1 MKIKIKKHF
10 KALIIVAILLII
22 PSMVSI
28 PSKINPTR
36 RWVNNFPDNYNLLR
50 NSYNA
55 TIGYEAR
62 KNVYL
67 IDSNN
72 SNGFYAQ
79 STRVYLNESVN
90 EASFLSSFDKIN
102 NRKDTA
108 DFRIV
113 SLLRTMYLDN
123 VSHTQNS
130 TLKSQ

>member
-67 IDSNN
+67 ID
-72 SNGFYAQ
+72 
-79 STRVYLNESVN
+79 
-90 EASFLSSFDKIN
+90 KIVI
-102 NRKDTA
+102 KAMD
-108 DFRIV
+108 
-113 SLLRTMYLDN
+113 
-123 VSHTQNS
+123 S
-130 TLKSQ
+130 TLNLQEFI